1 MQESIAAV
9 GFVGLGVM
17 GEPMC
22 INLTRKGD
30 VPVHVFDLDVQAVNR
45 LQAQGAH
52 GCGSLA
58 ELAAGVDVVFLSLP
72 GIDQVEKVCLGNG
85 GLTETP
91 GRLKLIVDTST
102 SDVERS
108 RSLARTLRDKGIGFV
123 DAPVARSREAARQGT
138 LMISVG
144 STAEEFVTL
153 NPLLGSM
160 GTDVLHCGPVGCGQV
175 IKIMNN
181 MVVLMTVNALAEA
194 LAIGRRAGVE
204 PALLF
209 DALSKGSAD
218 SFALRVPGMSS
229 LLPDEFPVKTFP
241 VDYALKDIRLALELA
256 ASGGIDA
263 ISAQTTAALLERAS
277 AAGHGDAY
285 YPVMIKLIERR

>member
-1 MQESIAAV
+1 MQESIEAV

-22 INLTRKGD
+22 INLVRKGG
-30 VPVHVFDLDVQAVNR
+30 VPVHVFDLDAGAVER
-45 LQAQGAH
+45 LQALGAQV
-52 GCGSLA
+52 GGSLA
-58 ELAAGVDVVFLSLP
+58 GLAAGVDVVFLSLP
-72 GIDQVEKVCLGNG
+72 GIEQVEKVCLG
-85 GLTETP
+85 LAETP

-108 RSLARTLRDKGIGFV
+108 RRLASTLLDKGIGFV

-144 STAEEFVTL
+144 STPEQFATL
-153 NPLLGSM
+153 NRLLGSM

-218 SFALRVPGMSS
+218 SFALRVPGMLS

-241 VDYALKDIRLALELA
+241 VDYALKDIRLALALA
-256 ASGGIDA
+256 TRGGIEA
-263 ISAQTTAALLERAS
+263 ISAQATAALLERAS

-285 YPVMIKLIERR
+285 YPVMIKLIEGR